1 MRNNLILLFLA
12 TLFLGCTLSF
22 NSYAQESGKC
32 CGKACCGK
40 TKQNTTLETIFNR
53 KSVRSFTGKS
63 ISKDTLELI
72 VKAGMAAPTGMNR
85 QPWDFV
91 IVESKADMEALAKKM
106 PKARMLQS
114 AGAAIVVVG
123 NPEISKNWML
133 DCAAATE
140 NILLAVE
147 SMGLGA
153 VWTAGWPYDER
164 IAEIN
169 GAFNIPQPYI
179 PLCLIP
185 IGYPAGDNTP
195 KDKWK
200 PDKVHYNKW

>member
-1 MRNNLILLFLA
+1 MRNNLILLFSA
-12 TLFLGCTLSF
+12 FLFMGCLFSF
-22 NSYAQESGKC
+22 DSYAQEGKKC
-32 CGKACCGK
+32 CGKGCCNNAK
-40 TKQNTTLETIFNR
+40 KNTTLETIFNR
-53 KSVRSFTGKS
+53 KSVRSFNGKA
-63 ISKDTLELI
+63 ISKDTLGLI
-72 VKAGMAAPTGMNR
+72 VKAGMAAPTGRNR

-91 IVESKADMEALAKKM
+91 IIENKADMEALAKKM
-106 PKARMLQS
+106 PRAKMLQS

-123 NPEISKNWML
+123 NPEVSKNWML

-169 GAFNIPQPYI
+169 GAFNIPKPYI

-185 IGYPAGDNTP
+185 IGYPAGENTP

-200 PDKVHYNKW
+200 PERVHYNKW

>member
-1 MRNNLILLFLA
+1 MRNNLMLLFSVL
-12 TLFLGCTLSF
+12 LFMGCLLSF
-22 NSYAQESGKC
+22 DSYAQEGKKC
-32 CGKACCGK
+32 CGKCNH
-40 TKQNTTLETIFNR
+40 TKQNTTLETIFSR
-53 KSVRSFTGKS
+53 KSVRAFNGKT

-91 IVESKADMEALAKKM
+91 IIDNKADMEALAKKM
-106 PKARMLQS
+106 PRAKMLQT

-123 NPEISKNWML
+123 NQEVSKNWML

-153 VWTAGWPYDER
+153 VWTAGWPYEDR

-185 IGYPAGDNTP
+185 IGYPTGDNTP

-200 PDKVHYNKW
+200 PERVHYNKW

>member
-1 MRNNLILLFLA
+1 MRTNLILVALA
-12 TLFLGCTLSF
+12 AFILGCMLPF
-22 NSYAQESGKC
+22 NSYSQEGKKC
-32 CGKACCGK
+32 CGNSCCNK
-40 TKQNTTLETIFNR
+40 TKKNTTLETIFNR
-53 KSVRSFTGKS
+53 KSVRLFSGKS
-63 ISKDTLELI
+63 ISKDTLEMI
-72 VKAGMAAPTGMNR
+72 VRAGMAAPTGMNR

-91 IVESKADMEALAKKM
+91 IVESKAEMEALAQKM

-153 VWTAGWPYDER
+153 VWTAGWPYEER
-164 IAEIN
+164 IADIN
-169 GAFNIPQPYI
+169 SALNIPQPYV

-185 IGYPAGDNTP
+185 IGYPAGENTP

-200 PDKVHYNKW
+200 LEKIHYNKW

>member
-1 MRNNLILLFLA
+1 MRNSLLLVAFA
-12 TLFLGCTLSF
+12 AFILGCMLPF
-22 NSYAQESGKC
+22 NSYSQEGKKC
-32 CGKACCGK
+32 CGNSCCNK
-40 TKQNTTLETIFNR
+40 KKNTTLETIFNR

-63 ISKDTLELI
+63 ISKDTLEMI
-72 VKAGMAAPTGMNR
+72 VRAGMAAPTGMNR

-91 IVESKADMEALAKKM
+91 IVEGKADMEALAKRM

-153 VWTAGWPYDER
+153 VWTAGWPYEER
-164 IAEIN
+164 IADIN
-169 GAFNIPQPYI
+169 SALNIPQPYI

-185 IGYPAGDNTP
+185 IGYPAGENTP

-200 PDKVHYNKW
+200 PEKIHYNKW